1 MTPGLV
7 GRAGQCMARLMA
19 CDATHEG
26 KGSLYFHFFLQH
38 WHHRCFTICFSNAE
52 MRQLMTCSQKS
63 SCSIRMQQVEI
74 FSHAMIP
81 LVSSNHTEPLVQER
95 FRYCGAKMLP
105 KGSMGYVEP
114 GQVPP
119 TGGATEA
126 REMLL
131 NLGHG

>member
-1 MTPGLV
+1 MQHTKAK
-7 GRAGQCMARLMA
+7 GRYIFIFSYSIGIIIR
-19 CDATHEG
+19 
-26 KGSLYFHFFLQH
+26 
-38 WHHRCFTICFSNAE
+38 CFSNAE
-52 MRQLMTCSQKS
+52 MRQLMTCSQKF

-81 LVSSNHTEPLVQER
+81 LVPSNHTEPLVQER